1 MRLFPPNPAQI
12 VVLLSLWAAGSP
24 TCAAKELLR
33 VDTSFEGAS
42 AADIKIDQESR
53 TIEFTPGGDPV
64 RGWPCWWYFRV
75 EGTAPGEILQLK
87 LRGSNATVQEP
98 GAALLKPLSP
108 SWAMPGR
115 ASLSADGIVWAHSEK
130 GTRDGDWMVY
140 SARSEGTSFYAA
152 WGPACTP
159 QDARRWAAEFAQN
172 KHAVQSLELC
182 RSREGR
188 SVPMLRVLDGEK
200 PQAERFG
207 VWVQARQHA
216 WESGSSWVARGFM
229 EWVLSDSEK
238 AKALRHAAEIT
249 WVPIMDVDN
258 TATGNG
264 GKDAVPYDHNR
275 DWSDLPH
282 WNETQAAQA
291 RVKELIKAGRMDV
304 FLDLH
309 NPGPDDPTFFFLL
322 DPAVVSPE
330 MADRQRRF
338 ADLGYRLI
346 SQAKPMIPMSVNPKM
361 IGANYSKRW
370 REMSAHWVSLHGNP
384 QTVAVCLETIWNS
397 PASTTDGYRK
407 VGQCLAEAVAEF
419 LAEQP
424 PRRIP

>member
-1 MRLFPPNPAQI
+1 MRLFPPDLARI
-12 VVLLSLWAAGSP
+12 GVLLSLWAAGSP
-24 TCAAKELLR
+24 KCTARELLR

-53 TIEFTPGGDPV
+53 TIEFMPGGDPV

-75 EGTAPGEILQLK
+75 EGIQPGETLQLK

-130 GTRDGDWMVY
+130 GTRDGDWMIY

-188 SVPMLRVLDGEK
+188 PVPMLRVLDGER
-200 PQAERFG
+200 PLAERFG

-229 EWVLSDSEK
+229 EWVLGDSEK
-238 AKALRHAAEIT
+238 AKALRQAAEIT

-291 RVKELIKAGRMDV
+291 RVKELIKTGRMDV

-322 DPAVVSPE
+322 DSAVLSPE

-397 PASTTDGYRK
+397 QASTTDGYRK
-407 VGQCLAEAVAEF
+407 VGQCLAEALADF

-424 PRRIP
+424 PRRVP